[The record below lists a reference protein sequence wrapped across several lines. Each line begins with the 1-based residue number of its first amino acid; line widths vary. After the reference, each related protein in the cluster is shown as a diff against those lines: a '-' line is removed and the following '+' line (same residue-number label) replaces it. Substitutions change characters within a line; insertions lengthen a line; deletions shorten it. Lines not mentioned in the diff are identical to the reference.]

1 MSLVVAVGVCP
12 YVVVSF
18 QTVVIVYAFEV
29 AVVDGGKRYGEAVL
43 AIAKVDLF
51 RRLHALAD
59 RLSFVG
65 DDDVVVHFQVFKHQP
80 WRACGYYL
88 HWVEDRQ
95 SMRATE
101 DERAV
106 GHTAGGSVVELEASD
121 AVCLVI
127 DGDAVVAWIHLVES
141 VHGAHPDVA
150 SLILLNTRHV
160 SA

>member
-12 YVVVSF
+12 DVVVPF

-29 AVVDGGKRYGEAVL
+29 AVVDGSKRYGEAVL

-59 RLSFVG
+59 GLSFAG
-65 DDDVVVHFQVFKHQP
+65 EDDVVVHFQVFKHQP
-80 WRACGYYL
+80 WRAGGYYL
-88 HWVEDRQ
+88 HRVEDRK
-95 SMRATE
+95 SMRTAE

-106 GHTAGGSVVELEASD
+106 GHTTGGSVVELEASD